1 MPYRKG
7 DNEMLDSPA
16 GLPTPP
22 DLVHQPTPS
31 ISAAPSAAASSNPV
45 LISAQ
50 DVVFSTAAAV
60 GWHRENIGARL
71 VAITRRMFATSTS
84 DDENAARPRPR
95 PKRDR
100 AYLENAR
107 MQREMDRL

>member
-16 GLPTPP
+16 GPPTPP

-31 ISAAPSAAASSNPV
+31 TPAAHSVAEPSDSV

-50 DVVFSTAAAV
+50 DVVLSTAAAV
-60 GWHRENIGARL
+60 GVHRETIGARL
-71 VAITRRMFATSTS
+71 VAFTRRMFATS
-84 DDENAARPRPR
+84 DDENASRPRPR
-95 PKRDR
+95 PKRER